1 MGCDGKRGP
10 QEDNGNVH
18 RLPGATSPK
27 GRGEAEMVPRS
38 PILNMWGVHNCGL
51 IEKRVEANAE
61 EW

>member
-1 MGCDGKRGP
+1 
-10 QEDNGNVH
+10 
-18 RLPGATSPK
+18 
-27 GRGEAEMVPRS
+27 MVPRS